1 MRTALRCWGIYREL
15 THSPNRESDDAEILR
30 ATAGRLAE
38 KGFEVELKSPEEL
51 PATDNAAGIP
61 PLLFVMCMKE
71 EVVRRLAAWERQ
83 GVRVVNRPES
93 IRNTD
98 RDRTIARVL
107 GDGIPFP
114 ESVLVSTEW
123 EPKESRISLPCWV
136 KRGNYHS
143 THSEDVS
150 MARTDEELAGRL
162 SALAARGIDR
172 AVLQRHVPGD
182 LIKFYGVVGI
192 EGPDAPL
199 SWFEW
204 FYHRDQKLSNHP
216 FDPNDLQAAVG
227 NAARALGLEVFGGDA
242 IAAGDGRLF
251 LIDLNAWPSFALY
264 RQIAAEKIA
273 AHLTERFHTRD
284 LESQSSSESPWP
296 RP

>member
-1 MRTALRCWGIYREL
+1 VSIAPRCWGIYREL
-15 THSPNRESDDAEILR
+15 AHSPHRENDDAEILR
-30 ATAGRLAE
+30 ATAGKLAE
-38 KGFEVELKSPEEL
+38 RGFEVELKSPEEL
-51 PATDNAAGIP
+51 PATDDASGIP
-61 PLLFVMCMKE
+61 PLLFVMCMKDE
-71 EVVRRLAAWERQ
+71 IVKRLSAWERQ
-83 GVRVVNRPES
+83 GVRIVNRPES

-114 ESVLVSTEW
+114 ESVLVSTKQDW
-123 EPKESRISLPCWV
+123 KETRISLPCWV
-136 KRGNYHS
+136 KRGDYHS

-150 MARTDEELAGRL
+150 MVRTPQELGGRL
-162 SALAARGIDR
+162 AALSARGIER

-182 LIKFYGVVGI
+182 LIKFYGVRRI
-192 EGPDAPL
+192 ESPGAPL

-204 FYHRDQKLSNHP
+204 FYHRDQTLSHHP
-216 FDPNDLQAAVG
+216 FDPNELQAAVG

-242 IAAGDGRLF
+242 IAAGDGRIF

-284 LESQSSSESPWP
+284 LESQISSESRWP
-296 RP
+296 RS